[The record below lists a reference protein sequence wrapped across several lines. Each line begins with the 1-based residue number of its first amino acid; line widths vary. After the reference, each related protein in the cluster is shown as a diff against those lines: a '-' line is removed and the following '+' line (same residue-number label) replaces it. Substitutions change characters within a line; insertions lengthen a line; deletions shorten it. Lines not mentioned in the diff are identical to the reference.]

1 MNKKTVGIVL
11 VITVVEQVSEQGP
24 RWLGGPPRLA
34 AGQLSEGRSKA
45 GLAVGSAPQQFPA
58 VRLAIQGKLAPV
70 GIAVALMACGP
81 QDFLSGQRWA
91 ACRYEKT
98 GGRVSASCCS
108 LSSAAVLRVLVCV
121 LLDSKRP
128 FLCSD
133 GAYMTSN
140 SVFKVHI
147 HTIII
152 AYFYK

>member
-24 RWLGGPPRLA
+24 RRLGGPPRLA

-58 VRLAIQGKLAPV
+58 VRLAVQGKLAPV

-98 GGRVSASCCS
+98 GGRVPASCYS
-108 LSSAAVLRVLVCV
+108 LSSAAILRVLVCV

-128 FLCSD
+128 FLLREQKNTGQVPLVGRIPDWDRFSCK
-133 GAYMTSN
+133 AR
-140 SVFKVHI
+140 
-147 HTIII
+147 
-152 AYFYK
+152 

>member
-1 MNKKTVGIVL
+1 MNKKTVGIVAAT
-11 VITVVEQVSEQGP
+11 ITVVEQVSEQGP

-58 VRLAIQGKLAPV
+58 VRLAVQGKLAPV

-98 GGRVSASCCS
+98 GGRVPASCYS
-108 LSSAAVLRVLVCV
+108 LSSAAILRVLVCV

-128 FLCSD
+128 FLFPLSTINRSSSPTFSQASIAFCSR
-133 GAYMTSN
+133 
-140 SVFKVHI
+140 F
-147 HTIII
+147 
-152 AYFYK
+152 

>member
-1 MNKKTVGIVL
+1 MNKKTVGIVAAT
-11 VITVVEQVSEQGP
+11 ITVVEQVSEQGP

-58 VRLAIQGKLAPV
+58 VRLAVQGKLAPV

-91 ACRYEKT
+91 AWRYEKT
-98 GGRVSASCCS
+98 GGRVPASCYS
-108 LSSAAVLRVLVCV
+108 LSSAAILRVLVCV

-128 FLCSD
+128 CGYAVTTQTANLEMEHMARTRVPIRS
-133 GAYMTSN
+133 
-140 SVFKVHI
+140 
-147 HTIII
+147 
-152 AYFYK
+152 